1 MEHYELNLNAK
12 TRITKLA
19 PMFRNPT
26 MEFTSTALEALSQ
39 IAQLALGGRGVEK
52 KTYDL
57 KEAHP

>member
-1 MEHYELNLNAK
+1 
-12 TRITKLA
+12 
-19 PMFRNPT
+19 MFRNLT

-57 KEAHP
+57 KEAHPWGVQSSP